1 MVYKCFV
8 FAGMLLR
15 DANGRRPKTRASVGL
30 TAAAGH
36 HQWAAGGLWWR
47 PALGNSCGGAARRR
61 RAAAVAAAAAAAA
74 WDVAAALTTFTYR
87 LEARTARRPE
97 RAVSRQPPVLN
108 TGIYTDWRRA
118 VVRTATRGQ

>member
-47 PALGNSCGGAARRR
+47 PALANSFGGAAA
-61 RAAAVAAAAAAAA
+61 AAAVAAAAAA

-118 VVRTATRGQ
+118 AVRTATRGQ